1 MGIEIRQSYYT
12 IGKCK
17 LPRPKPRIIE
27 CRSFKHFKEED
38 FIAALQNVP
47 WYTAYLYEDSDDI
60 WEHWSKLYNDVLELH
75 APLQKKQIRW
85 MTPEITREMSPWN
98 RLFKQYKKN
107 PTSHSWQSYRKQ
119 RSKVTSL
126 KRKEMKAFCQTAS
139 TNIKNPGEFWRQM
152 KPLLPN
158 CKSTTSI
165 HFILATGRKSS
176 SCLSA
181 ELSLNNE
188 TRMRV
193 SNHISDC
200 ILERPATGQVFL
212 QETKISRYAFLLTK

>member
-1 MGIEIRQSYYT
+1 
-12 IGKCK
+12 
-17 LPRPKPRIIE
+17 
-27 CRSFKHFKEED
+27 
-38 FIAALQNVP
+38 
-47 WYTAYLYEDSDDI
+47 
-60 WEHWSKLYNDVLELH
+60 
-75 APLQKKQIRW
+75 
-85 MTPEITREMSPWN
+85 MSPRN

-107 PTSHSWQSYRKQ
+107 PMSHSWQSYCKQ
-119 RSKVTSL
+119 RNKVTSL

-165 HFILATGRKSS
+165 HFILVTGRKSS
-176 SCLSA
+176 SCLLA
-181 ELSLNNE
+181 ELSSNNE

-200 ILERPATGQVFL
+200 ILERPATGQVSL
-212 QETKISRYAFLLTK
+212 QETKISCYAFFWQNNMARHFIPRSLKNSSLHFSKSVFLSRPVLLVNRIEVQCLFSIPTITLT

>member
-75 APLQKKQIRW
+75 APLKKKQIRW
-85 MTPEITREMSPWN
+85 ITPEITREMSPRN

-107 PTSHSWQSYRKQ
+107 PTPQSYRKQ
-119 RSKVTSL
+119 RNKVTSL
-126 KRKEMKAFCQTAS
+126 KRKGMKAFCQTAS

-152 KPLLPN
+152 RPLLPN

-176 SCLSA
+176 SCLLA
-181 ELSLNNE
+181 ELSSNNE
-188 TRMRV
+188 TQLRV
-193 SNHISDC
+193 SNHISEC
-200 ILERPATGQVFL
+200 ILEKPATGQVSL
-212 QETKISRYAFLLTK
+212 QETKI